1 MDLKSLVA
9 KPQLKK
15 ILIDDEDTVKE
26 YGEPLEF
33 YVWDRQPVETFM
45 KLADMDKS
53 NFSKVV
59 ELVNELILDKDAVRV
74 VEPGMALPQT
84 IYIKAIEKVVAA
96 LGE

>member
-9 KPQLKK
+9 KPQLKM
-15 ILIDDEDTVKE
+15 IQIDDEETVKE

-45 KLADMDKS
+45 RLADLDKA
-53 NFSKVV
+53 NFSRVV
-59 ELVNELILDKDAVRV
+59 ELVNELILDKDAKPV
-74 VEPGMALPQT
+74 VEPGMALPQA